1 MRLGR
6 IGMRRFDHLQ
16 ILQLLSCQ
24 NLFVF
29 LLHAKCPEILRSHL
43 HLVLPLKL
51 CPLIFEAGIFVDAID
66 VHLGTSIGF
75 LAKSLANVILD
86 LATDLGISTGC
97 LEERHGHT
105 SSLRGRHRPLVPRR
119 FEAAL
124 HRRSIGEPQ
133 LGRVLVDD
141 FPFFRVGVEEDLVT
155 IAVLLLVPCLPVLRA
170 NAIVGAVG
178 ASEAVHANGPGAVA
192 LGHLQVLAIRHQ
204 PLHVALQAH
213 LPVDL
218 DLFVNRHVVGVANDG
233 TIRPQLAIRH
243 PGPSRKARKLGCRM
257 LEVGTKVEGRPAPQG
272 HRGVQHLTFGNVLWP
287 KGGRFGIVP
296 LSIRGEPHLSCVN
309 VDGHAHHD
317 VLVQFPR
324 IVTGDRPV
332 PVPRQFLSAMPSQG
346 VLSIHRPAVIIVP
359 HAATVAHRLGSDDEL
374 IREETHLCRFAA
386 AQEFHFEV
394 VAALLLR
401 EVWKSH
407 RDPLGRAVGGHA
419 PQHLGLRG
427 AVVRQR
433 GVRQGHL
440 DQLPQLTVIV
450 FLQHMRILVQHS
462 QARSFDSTR
471 IGGGEGGAQAHI
483 FQHEVRVTILVSAEN
498 SSVVVHHTQGA
509 ILAAF
514 EGLRLVVGSPKELRL
529 PALANH
535 IAIIQSPTGGSGLEL
550 VPVELVR
557 LEKAPHVID
566 MHVDAHRRQ
575 VLDPSQHRLQ
585 LLFAIAHFGE
595 AFAHCGQGLIVVHGC
610 VGAHMCQG
618 FALTWHASSNCP
630 HLGLW
635 EDGGPE
641 GLLLF

>member
-243 PGPSRKARKLGCRM
+243 PGPSCEGFTELGCFVFE
-257 LEVGTKVEGRPAPQG
+257 LGPKV
-272 HRGVQHLTFGNVLWP
+272 
-287 KGGRFGIVP
+287 KGGTAFEGHCGIQCSALGHHRRAEARLGLRIPFTV
-296 LSIRGEPHLSCVN
+296 RGEPNLASVDVHGHTDHHLFTQLTSGGFPGAIPGHLATSMPQ
-309 VDGHAHHD
+309 DGMLPIGSPA
-317 VLVQFPR
+317 VLVIAHAQQVQTLGPGSQFEVAAEQAHLRRFDAKVQLHFEEVTTLLLWQVREAHGDPVVGRVRREAPQQPGLHPR
-324 IVTGDRPV
+324 HVLHGGV
-332 PVPRQFLSAMPSQG
+332 GHGHLHQAMELVVVVLLQDVG
-346 VLSIHRPAVIIVP
+346 VLI
-359 HAATVAHRLGSDDEL
+359 
-374 IREETHLCRFAA
+374 
-386 AQEFHFEV
+386 
-394 VAALLLR
+394 
-401 EVWKSH
+401 
-407 RDPLGRAVGGHA
+407 
-419 PQHLGLRG
+419 QHG
-427 AVVRQR
+427 
-433 GVRQGHL
+433 
-440 DQLPQLTVIV
+440 
-450 FLQHMRILVQHS
+450 
-462 QARSFDSTR
+462 QA
-471 IGGGEGGAQAHI
+471 
-483 FQHEVRVTILVSAEN
+483 
-498 SSVVVHHTQGA
+498 
-509 ILAAF
+509 
-514 EGLRLVVGSPKELRL
+514 
-529 PALANH
+529 
-535 IAIIQSPTGGSGLEL
+535 
-550 VPVELVR
+550 
-557 LEKAPHVID
+557 
-566 MHVDAHRRQ
+566 
-575 VLDPSQHRLQ
+575 
-585 LLFAIAHFGE
+585 
-595 AFAHCGQGLIVVHGC
+595 
-610 VGAHMCQG
+610 
-618 FALTWHASSNCP
+618 
-630 HLGLW
+630 
-635 EDGGPE
+635 
-641 GLLLF
+641 